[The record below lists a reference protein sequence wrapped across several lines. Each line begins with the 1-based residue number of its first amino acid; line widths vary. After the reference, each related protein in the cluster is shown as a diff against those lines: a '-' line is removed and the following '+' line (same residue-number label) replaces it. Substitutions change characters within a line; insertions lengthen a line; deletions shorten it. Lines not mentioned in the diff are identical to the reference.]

1 MGVKIPVRGWIRSGT
16 DVVFVFSLLPFQ
28 FPSIDVWRTVGR
40 FIPARARGWQ
50 SAQRQAGCGD
60 FTREDK
66 GRFLPGYGIL
76 DRRHE
81 FPHNPAVVLLFLS
94 LPRIGRGEASSPV
107 PNHRSGTRR
116 GVRIPR
122 RPASVVIGPRGPG
135 TTRISLSSTRT
146 DGASRGPRYRTSM
159 TTPCPT

>member
-81 FPHNPAVVLLFLS
+81 FPHNPAVVLLFFCPFLGSGAERRLPPSRTIVPVHDEVFGSLVVGLLS
-94 LPRIGRGEASSPV
+94 
-107 PNHRSGTRR
+107 
-116 GVRIPR
+116 
-122 RPASVVIGPRGPG
+122 
-135 TTRISLSSTRT
+135 
-146 DGASRGPRYRTSM
+146 
-159 TTPCPT
+159 